1 MQFFNKNKVNIKSH
15 LEKKN
20 LDLKIGLNAQKYGYM
35 KFQNQIETINRIIK
49 NIDTIKSIATNEI
62 NKCDSDLI
70 TNLNGYESNLFGLK
84 QYLEILETCNC
95 KELYLNSIMQL
106 HDLEIEILKRYLDSI
121 INEKIKDDDLSIINE
136 KIILLVKRIKI
147 DILLINV
154 ESNLEGYEW
163 LEDIYRKCYK
173 IKKMDSMELL
183 NYEFNIESLKNEYET
198 INYMLNKIDIE
209 KKILKLSKNNKIIRK
224 RGITNE

>member
-198 INYMLNKIDIE
+198 IVKNLSYTKN
-209 KKILKLSKNNKIIRK
+209 KILKLSKNNKIIRK

>member
-20 LDLKIGLNAQKYGYM
+20 LDLKIGLNAQKM

-49 NIDTIKSIATNEI
+49 NIETIKSMATNEI

-106 HDLEIEILKRYLDSI
+106 HNLEIEILKRYLDSI
-121 INEKIKDDDLSIINE
+121 INEKIS
-136 KIILLVKRIKI
+136 LLVKKIKI

-163 LEDIYRKCYK
+163 LDDIYRKCYK
-173 IKKMDSMELL
+173 IKKWIVW
-183 NYEFNIESLKNEYET
+183 NY
-198 INYMLNKIDIE
+198 
-209 KKILKLSKNNKIIRK
+209 
-224 RGITNE
+224 

>member
-224 RGITNE
+224 GNSK